1 MDTEWGDENAD
12 NTEITS
18 QEKQSRRRKHSHA
31 VFEVPAETVVVS
43 RMAQEPDTGLETLRP
58 QKWDEYPGQ
67 DDVVKRLKVYT
78 EAARLRGQMLDHCLF
93 YGPPGLGKTTL
104 AGIVAHTMGCEIKV
118 TSGPVIERAADIMGL
133 LAGIEA
139 NTFLFIDEIH
149 RLPSNVEEV
158 LYSAMED
165 RRIDILIG
173 QGPSARTVK
182 LDLPAFT
189 LVGATTRPGALS
201 APLRH
206 RFGISEHLDY
216 YKPESL
222 KVILLRSGRILQ
234 ADIED
239 DAALALAQRSR
250 GTPRIANQ
258 LLRRV
263 SDFALVAKKSKVDL
277 EMVDTALTQLGI
289 DSVGLARMDREI
301 LRIMRDRHD
310 GGPVGLDAVAAA
322 LNEDRSTLED
332 VYEPF
337 LVYRGFVVRSPR
349 GRMLSSAGAS
359 HLLQCEK
366 KFGKDF

>member
-1 MDTEWGDENAD
+1 MS
-12 NTEITS
+12 S
-18 QEKQSRRRKHSHA
+18 QENSENEFKKKSRKQNTHA
-31 VFEVPAETVVVS
+31 TFQEEPETVVVS
-43 RMAQEPDTGLETLRP
+43 RLAQENEQGAESLRP
-58 QKWDEYPGQ
+58 MDWENYPGQ

-78 EAARLRGQMLDHCLF
+78 EAAKMRGRMLDHCLF

-104 AGIVAHTMGCEIKV
+104 AGIVAHAMGCEMKV

-133 LAGIEA
+133 LAGMEP

-182 LDLPAFT
+182 LDLPPFT

-216 YKPESL
+216 YSPTAL
-222 KVILLRSGRILQ
+222 KTILKRSARILQ
-234 ADIED
+234 TVIAD
-239 DAALALAQRSR
+239 DAALSLAERSR

-263 SDFALVAKKSKVDL
+263 IDFALVDGKSVVDL
-277 EMVDTALTQLGI
+277 ETVNKALTQLGI
-289 DSVGLARMDREI
+289 DTTGLARMDREI

-310 GGPVGLDAVAAA
+310 GGPVGLEAVAAA
-322 LNEDRSTLED
+322 LNEERSTLED
-332 VYEPF
+332 VHEPY
-337 LVYRGFVVRSPR
+337 LVYRGFVVRSQR
-349 GRMLSSAGAS
+349 GRMLSQTGLQ
-359 HLLQCEK
+359 HLANCEK
-366 KFGKDF
+366 TFGKNF

>member
-1 MDTEWGDENAD
+1 MRENFDDENDFGSAP
-12 NTEITS
+12 
-18 QEKQSRRRKHSHA
+18 KRPRKKSSHA
-31 VFEVPAETVVVS
+31 VFEEEHETVVVS
-43 RMAQEPDTGLETLRP
+43 RLAQEPEAGLESLRP
-58 QKWDEYPGQ
+58 QSWDDYPGQ
-67 DDVVKRLKVYT
+67 DDVVNRLKVYT

-93 YGPPGLGKTTL
+93 YGPPGLGKTTI
-104 AGIVAHTMGCEIKV
+104 AGIVAHAMGCEMKV

-133 LAGIEA
+133 LAGIEP
-139 NTFLFIDEIH
+139 NTFLFVDEIH

-182 LDLPAFT
+182 LDLPPFT

-206 RFGISEHLDY
+206 RFGIAEHLDY
-216 YKPESL
+216 YKPEAL
-222 KVILLRSGRILQ
+222 KRILKRSGRILH
-234 ADIED
+234 AEID
-239 DAALALAQRSR
+239 DAAALSLAERSR

-263 SDFALVAKKSKVDL
+263 ADFALVARKTV
-277 EMVDTALTQLGI
+277 VDTGAVDSALTQLGI
-289 DSVGLARMDREI
+289 DRAGLARMDREI

-310 GGPVGLDAVAAA
+310 GGPVGLEAVAAA

-337 LVYRGFVVRSPR
+337 LVYLGYIIRSPR
-349 GRMLSSAGAS
+349 GRMLSNAGIA
-359 HLLQCEK
+359 HLAECEK
-366 KFGKDF
+366 KFGASF

>member
-1 MDTEWGDENAD
+1 MSSTENSNLFENESE
-12 NTEITS
+12 NS
-18 QEKQSRRRKHSHA
+18 GKKKSGRKASTH
-31 VFEVPAETVVVS
+31 VTFEEPPETIVVS
-43 RMAQEPDTGLETLRP
+43 RLAQDAEAGAESLRP
-58 QKWDEYPGQ
+58 SDWSNYPGQ
-67 DDVVKRLKVYT
+67 DEVVGRLKVYT
-78 EAARLRGQMLDHCLF
+78 EAAKMRGRMLDHCLF

-104 AGIVAHTMGCEIKV
+104 AGIVAHAMGCEMKV

-133 LAGIEA
+133 LAGMEP
-139 NTFLFIDEIH
+139 NTFLFVDEIH

-182 LDLPAFT
+182 LDLPPFT

-216 YKPESL
+216 YSPASL
-222 KVILLRSGRILQ
+222 CAILKRSARILQ
-234 ADIED
+234 TTIAD
-239 DAALALAQRSR
+239 DAALALAERSR

-263 SDFALVAKKSKVDL
+263 TDFALVDGKSVVDL
-277 EMVDTALTQLGI
+277 HAVNKALTQLGI

-310 GGPVGLDAVAAA
+310 GGPVGLEAVAAA

-332 VYEPF
+332 VYEPY
-337 LVYRGFVVRSPR
+337 LVYRGFIVRSQR
-349 GRMLSSAGAS
+349 GRMLSQAGVQ
-359 HLLQCEK
+359 HLEQCK
-366 KFGKDF
+366 LNFGKHF

>member
-1 MDTEWGDENAD
+1 M
-12 NTEITS
+12 
-18 QEKQSRRRKHSHA
+18 
-31 VFEVPAETVVVS
+31 
-43 RMAQEPDTGLETLRP
+43 
-58 QKWDEYPGQ
+58 
-67 DDVVKRLKVYT
+67 
-78 EAARLRGQMLDHCLF
+78 RGRMLDHCLF

-104 AGIVAHTMGCEIKV
+104 AGIVAHAMKCEMKV

-133 LAGIEA
+133 LAGMEP

-182 LDLPAFT
+182 LDLPPFT

-216 YKPESL
+216 YSPAAL
-222 KVILLRSGRILQ
+222 KTILKRSARILQ
-234 ADIED
+234 TNLAD
-239 DAALALAQRSR
+239 DAALSLAERSR

-263 SDFALVAKKSKVDL
+263 IDFALVDGKPVVDL
-277 EMVDTALTQLGI
+277 EAINKALTQLGI
-289 DSVGLARMDREI
+289 DTTGLARMDREI

-310 GGPVGLDAVAAA
+310 GGPVGLEAVAAA
-322 LNEDRSTLED
+322 LNEERSTLED
-332 VYEPF
+332 VHEPY
-337 LVYRGFVVRSPR
+337 LVYRGFVVRSQR
-349 GRMLSSAGAS
+349 GRVLSHAGLQ
-359 HLLQCEK
+359 HLADCEK
-366 KFGKDF
+366 TYGKDF

>member
-1 MDTEWGDENAD
+1 MNLEWDEENED
-12 NTEITS
+12 STQLTGS
-18 QEKQSRRRKHSHA
+18 EKKSRRRKNSHA
-31 VFEVPAETVVVS
+31 VFENPPETVVVS
-43 RMAQEPDTGLETLRP
+43 RMAQEPDTGMESLRP

-67 DDVVKRLKVYT
+67 DNVVKRLKVYT
-78 EAARLRGQMLDHCLF
+78 KAAKMRGQMLDHCLF

-104 AGIVAHTMGCEIKV
+104 AGIIAHAMGCEMKV

-216 YKPESL
+216 YTPESL
-222 KVILLRSGRILQ
+222 KVILRRSGRILQ
-234 ADIED
+234 TEIED
-239 DAALALAQRSR
+239 NAALALAQRSR

-263 SDFALVAKKSKVDL
+263 SDFALVAGKPKVDL
-277 EMVDTALTQLGI
+277 DMVDSALTQLGI

-310 GGPVGLDAVAAA
+310 GGPVGLEAVAAA

-349 GRMLSSAGAS
+349 GRMLSNAGSS
-359 HLLQCEK
+359 HLSHCEK
-366 KFGKDF
+366 KFGANF